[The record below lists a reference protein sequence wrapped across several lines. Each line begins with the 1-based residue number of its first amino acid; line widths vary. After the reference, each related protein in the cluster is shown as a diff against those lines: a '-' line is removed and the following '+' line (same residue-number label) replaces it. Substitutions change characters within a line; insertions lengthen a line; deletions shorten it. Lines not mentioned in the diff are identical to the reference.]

1 MISKSKMLTV
11 RTQIKEILK
20 DSELG
25 VDNISGDF
33 IDRLDERV
41 KNLIV
46 DAAKRAKEN
55 GRRTVMG
62 KDV

>member
-1 MISKSKMLTV
+1 MLTV

-25 VDNISGDF
+25 VENLSADF
-33 IDRLDERV
+33 MDRLDEKV
-41 KNLIV
+41 KQLII

-55 GRRTVMG
+55 NRRTVMG

>member
-1 MISKSKMLTV
+1 MLTV

>member
-1 MISKSKMLTV
+1 MLKV
-11 RTQIKEILK
+11 RTQIKEIIK

-41 KNLIV
+41 KDLIV
-46 DAAKRAKEN
+46 SAAKRAKEN
-55 GRRTVMG
+55 NRRTVMG